1 MSMKLSEGDRVRI
14 KTREVTE
21 DDRKN
26 IRYFDHM
33 AGLTGSVQNIYSEKE
48 IAVRIESE
56 ALSKPSRDVHKEAT
70 NRMRAKFIEN
80 VSEIQRK
87 ELTKE
92 ELDFDTHFML
102 LLDSADLEKA

>member
-1 MSMKLSEGDRVRI
+1 MKLSEGDRVRI

-21 DDRKN
+21 EDRKTN
-26 IRYFDHM
+26 RYFDHM
-33 AGLTGSVQNIYSEKE
+33 GGLTGSVQNIYGEKE
-48 IAVRIESE
+48 IAVQIEPES
-56 ALSKPSRDVHKEAT
+56 LSKASRDVHKEAT

-80 VSEIQRK
+80 VSEVQRK

-102 LLDSADLEKA
+102 LIDSNDLEKV